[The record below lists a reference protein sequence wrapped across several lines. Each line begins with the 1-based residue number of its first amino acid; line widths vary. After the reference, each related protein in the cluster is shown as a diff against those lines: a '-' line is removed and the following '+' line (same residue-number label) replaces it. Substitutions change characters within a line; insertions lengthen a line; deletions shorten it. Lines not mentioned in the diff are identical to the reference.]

1 MVARRAKVA
10 VTTRRATGS
19 GTSRARKALRWSIVR
34 VILAS
39 KGGEEL
45 ANPPGRDLLVSSA
58 HTFAEMASAIDRA
71 FARWDLSHLHE
82 FRLLDG
88 RRIVMEEADEFEE
101 SASAQRLDERAHS
114 LSSIGLSSGDTFTYV
129 FDLGDDWE
137 HGCTVLRTDV
147 DPDEEAGIVP
157 SEILPIFG
165 WGTIP
170 DQYGRLSLDDDQE
183 E

>member
-1 MVARRAKVA
+1 
-10 VTTRRATGS
+10 
-19 GTSRARKALRWSIVR
+19 

-45 ANPPGRDLLVSSA
+45 VDPPGRDLLVSGV
-58 HTFAEMASAIDRA
+58 HTFAELAKAIDRA

-88 RRIVMEEADEFEE
+88 RRIVMEDADEQL
-101 SASAQRLDERAHS
+101 APAHNLGERACS
-114 LSSIGLSSGDTFTYV
+114 LSSIGLSSGDTFIYV

-137 HGCTVLRTDV
+137 HACTVLRTDV
-147 DPDEEAGIVP
+147 DPEEEAGIAP

-170 DQYGRLSLDDDQE
+170 DQYGRLSPEDDQDE
-183 E
+183 

>member
-1 MVARRAKVA
+1 
-10 VTTRRATGS
+10 
-19 GTSRARKALRWSIVR
+19 
-34 VILAS
+34 VILVS

-45 ANPPGRDLLVSSA
+45 VDPPGRDLLVNSA
-58 HTFAEMASAIDRA
+58 HTFAEIAGAIDRA

-88 RRIVMEEADEFEE
+88 RRIVREDADEPEE
-101 SASAQRLDERAHS
+101 IGPDHLDERAQS
-114 LSSIGLSSGDTFTYV
+114 LSSMGLSAGDAFIYV
-129 FDLGDDWE
+129 FDFGDDWE

-147 DPDEEAGIVP
+147 DPEEEAGIVP

-170 DQYGRLSLDDDQE
+170 DQYGRLTPEDDQDA
-183 E
+183 